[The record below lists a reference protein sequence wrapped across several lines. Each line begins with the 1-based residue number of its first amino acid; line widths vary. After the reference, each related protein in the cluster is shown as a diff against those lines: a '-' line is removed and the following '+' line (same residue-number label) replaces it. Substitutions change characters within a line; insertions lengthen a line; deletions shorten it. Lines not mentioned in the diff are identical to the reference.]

1 MKRLLFFPL
10 LLSGCALQQ
19 AAPDPE
25 PETGAEKSHV
35 VFEVHHAR
43 QCPPLPRL
51 AANATHKE
59 RAAYTRTIV
68 LMYARCAKGD

>member
-1 MKRLLFFPL
+1 MKRLLFVPL
-10 LLSGCALQQ
+10 LLSGCALSP
-19 AAPDPE
+19 AAPESDDS
-25 PETGAEKSHV
+25 AEKSHI

-51 AANATHKE
+51 AATATHRE

-68 LMYARCAKGD
+68 LMYAQCAKGN

>member
-10 LLSGCALQQ
+10 LLSGCALQPV
-19 AAPDPE
+19 APE
-25 PETGAEKSHV
+25 PDAGAEKSHV

-51 AANATHKE
+51 AAKATNAD
-59 RAAYTRTIV
+59 RVAYTRTIV
-68 LMYARCAKGD
+68 FMYAQCAKGN